1 LCLQSLSKSYS
12 SGKDVHMKKSAIAPL
27 FVLASKSP
35 RRRYLLNQA
44 GLDFLV
50 VPSQVDER
58 KIVINHPESYVI
70 ELAKAKAEDIA
81 QKYPESWVIGADT
94 IVVIDDAIL
103 GKPQSKNDAQNML
116 LRLSGRVHQVYT
128 GFAICCKAEKRI
140 FSQVVKTDVL
150 FKELSDE
157 EIQWYIHT
165 PEPFDKAGAYAIQGI
180 GTFLIRSIHGSYTN
194 VVGLP
199 VCEVIEY
206 LIKEGLLGFPIKKD
220 SSI

>member
-103 GKPQSKNDAQNML
+103 GKPQSKNDARNML